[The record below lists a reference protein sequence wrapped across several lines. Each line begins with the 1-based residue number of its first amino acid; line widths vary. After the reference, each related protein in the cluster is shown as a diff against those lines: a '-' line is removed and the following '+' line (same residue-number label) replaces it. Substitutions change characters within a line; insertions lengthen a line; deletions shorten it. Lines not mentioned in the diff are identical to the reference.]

1 MTNDKFDADLKSH
14 RRFGLL
20 AFMLLFGFGG
30 IWATSAPIDGAA
42 IATGIVTVKSYSKVV
57 QHLEGGIIK
66 DIFVENGAMVE
77 ANQPILEIDNT
88 QSLTELEAQNQRLL
102 SLRTWETRLEA
113 ERDGRDTLVY
123 PSSFDLLGERARE
136 DMDGQIQI
144 FNARRSARAG
154 SIEILEQRIEQLQ
167 SQIRGYRGLQASKE
181 KLTASYNE
189 ELVDIGELLS
199 QGFSDKNR
207 LRELE
212 RNVSVLEGEIAELT
226 ATIGST
232 EVAIGEA
239 RLQIL
244 QEEKEF
250 QNDVVSELRDVQT
263 EINVGVEVATALED
277 VVSRTIVRAPD
288 SGIVNGLQFHT
299 IAGVIAPGMKILD
312 IDSEDQMNLYF
323 QTKKRKILPRSQNQK
338 NYFQLLNSKDIV
350 FAYGPAG
357 TGKTFLA
364 VAKAVASLQQGLVK
378 KIILS
383 RPAVEAGEKLGFL
396 PGDLKE
402 KVDPFLRPIYD
413 ALYEMMPYDQVE
425 KKLANNTIEIAPIA
439 FMRGRTL
446 EDCYIILDEAQNTT
460 KIQMKMFLTR
470 LGKNSKM
477 VVVGDNTQI
486 DLISKNESGLIEAS
500 IKLKNIDDIG
510 FIELDQR
517 DVIRHEV
524 VRKIINVYEDK
535 NSN

>member
-1 MTNDKFDADLKSH
+1 MSNINYSLDFELSDNNYIPNLFGVDDKNIHIIEKVNNVQIKYRGNKIKIIGTKSSIKNTKEEI
-14 RRFGLL
+14 L
-20 AFMLLFGFGG
+20 LLFKEAKKG
-30 IWATSAPIDGAA
+30 IDIDEDK
-42 IATGIVTVKSYSKVV
+42 IMETRSMK
-57 QHLEGGIIK
+57 
-66 DIFVENGAMVE
+66 
-77 ANQPILEIDNT
+77 ILEINP
-88 QSLTELEAQNQRLL
+88 Q
-102 SLRTWETRLEA
+102 
-113 ERDGRDTLVY
+113 
-123 PSSFDLLGERARE
+123 
-136 DMDGQIQI
+136 
-144 FNARRSARAG
+144 
-154 SIEILEQRIEQLQ
+154 
-167 SQIRGYRGLQASKE
+167 
-181 KLTASYNE
+181 
-189 ELVDIGELLS
+189 
-199 QGFSDKNR
+199 
-207 LRELE
+207 
-212 RNVSVLEGEIAELT
+212 
-226 ATIGST
+226 
-232 EVAIGEA
+232 
-239 RLQIL
+239 
-244 QEEKEF
+244 
-250 QNDVVSELRDVQT
+250 
-263 EINVGVEVATALED
+263 
-277 VVSRTIVRAPD
+277 
-288 SGIVNGLQFHT
+288 
-299 IAGVIAPGMKILD
+299 
-312 IDSEDQMNLYF
+312 DQMDLFF
-323 QTKKRKILPRSQNQK
+323 QTKKRKISPRTQNQK

-425 KKLANNTIEIAPIA
+425 KKLANNIIEIAPIA

-446 EDCYIILDEAQNTT
+446 EDCFIILDEAQNTT

-486 DLISKNESGLIEAS
+486 DLISKNDSGLIDAS
-500 IKLKNIDDIG
+500 KKLKNIQDIG

-524 VRKIINVYEDK
+524 VRKIINAYEQK

>member
-1 MTNDKFDADLKSH
+1 MSNLNYSLDFELNDNNFIPN
-14 RRFGLL
+14 
-20 AFMLLFGFGG
+20 LFGADDKNIQIIEKVNNVQIKYRGNKIKIIGTKSSIIETKEEILILFEQAKNGVD
-30 IWATSAPIDGAA
+30 IDEDK
-42 IATGIVTVKSYSKVV
+42 I
-57 QHLEGGIIK
+57 
-66 DIFVENGAMVE
+66 M
-77 ANQPILEIDNT
+77 
-88 QSLTELEAQNQRLL
+88 
-102 SLRTWETRLEA
+102 ETR
-113 ERDGRDTLVY
+113 
-123 PSSFDLLGERARE
+123 S
-136 DMDGQIQI
+136 
-144 FNARRSARAG
+144 
-154 SIEILEQRIEQLQ
+154 
-167 SQIRGYRGLQASKE
+167 
-181 KLTASYNE
+181 
-189 ELVDIGELLS
+189 
-199 QGFSDKNR
+199 
-207 LRELE
+207 
-212 RNVSVLEGEIAELT
+212 
-226 ATIGST
+226 
-232 EVAIGEA
+232 
-239 RLQIL
+239 
-244 QEEKEF
+244 
-250 QNDVVSELRDVQT
+250 
-263 EINVGVEVATALED
+263 
-277 VVSRTIVRAPD
+277 
-288 SGIVNGLQFHT
+288 
-299 IAGVIAPGMKILD
+299 MKILEKD
-312 IDSEDQMNLYF
+312 PNDQMNLFF

-338 NYFQLLNSKDIV
+338 NYFELLNSKDIV

-425 KKLANNTIEIAPIA
+425 KKLTNNIIEIAPIA

-446 EDCYIILDEAQNTT
+446 QDCYIILDEAQNTT

-486 DLISKNESGLIEAS
+486 DLISKNDSGLIDAS
-500 IKLKNIDDIG
+500 QKLKNIKDIG

-524 VRKIINVYEDK
+524 VRKIINAYEEK